1 MKKIALLVLCFLLI
15 VLNAGAHVEARKHRR
30 SDRRPN
36 YKLFVFGD
44 SFVDIGNRGPTPQR
58 IEISRQWYT
67 PYGMSDPA
75 HGNRATGRFS
85 DGLVQPDFVAKILG
99 RDESPPAVRLWHD
112 DGREFTGLN
121 FAVGGSSV
129 YEEADA
135 PCLRNQTEQLRS
147 MVRNR
152 YIDEE
157 DVEDSV
163 ALIAVTGMRDYV
175 GLTGVDTDDDLAR
188 FANSVTDRILDGVR
202 RLQRMGVS
210 KVLVDTMPALG
221 CTPWRSWSTRYTR
234 CDSRG
239 NRLSDLHN
247 TALRHKL
254 GELDDVLL
262 LDLNTIFNSIM
273 SAVCFYRCIYDLH
286 TAGSAASSQQ
296 FQRTLAPCCEAWNPD
311 SYCGLVD
318 DRGTKQYNLC
328 PDPANFFYGDF
339 WHPTQAAWTAVM
351 QVLEEPIKDFL
362 GI

>member
-1 MKKIALLVLCFLLI
+1 MKKIAVLVLCFLL
-15 VLNAGAHVEARKHRR
+15 VLNGAHVEARPHR
-30 SDRRPN
+30 RRPN

-44 SFVDIGNRGPTPQR
+44 SFVDIGNRGPTSQR

-85 DGLVQPDFVAKILG
+85 DGLVQSDFVAKILG

-157 DVEDSV
+157 DLEDSV
-163 ALIAVTGMRDYV
+163 ALVAVTGMRDYI

-188 FANSVTDRILDGVR
+188 FANSVTDKILDAVR

-247 TALRHKL
+247 TALRQKL

-273 SAVCFYRCIYDLH
+273 S
-286 TAGSAASSQQ
+286 GSASSQQ
-296 FQRTLAPCCEAWNPD
+296 FHRTLAPCCEAWNPD

-328 PDPANFFYGDF
+328 PDPANFFYWDF